1 MHYGIEH
8 SLGTAKIRL
17 NAIPDK
23 EIFYCVIRSHVKN
36 VLHGD
41 FLKPGKNESEF
52 LLTITRR
59 LHVNKSSG
67 LLN

>member
-1 MHYGIEH
+1 MPTHLFRSVKSTVHYGIEH

-41 FLKPGKNESEF
+41 
-52 LLTITRR
+52 
-59 LHVNKSSG
+59 
-67 LLN
+67 